1 VNDNT
6 KAIKRTGRLLH
17 YVTGSE
23 QRGMLSFCCEGQPLA
38 TIRSF
43 GIPTRC
49 PICQQVNPLPGERTS
64 LLEHRNQV
72 RGTK

>member
-6 KAIKRTGRLLH
+6 KAVKRTSRLLH

-38 TIRSF
+38 TIRSYGF
-43 GIPTRC
+43 PARC
-49 PICQQVNPLPGERTS
+49 PICQQANPLRGEQARKV
-64 LLEHRNQV
+64 EHH
-72 RGTK
+72 K